1 LRVTKKSSGLHG
13 PLFYL
18 SGACFRTPAFA
29 YGRSTL
35 RFGSGWAAVN
45 GWRGD
50 TNLNERIR
58 FDLEL
63 MMQRTA
69 CITLRVPLCGI
80 CLAAPTRAARLIE
93 RWSLL
98 FDAYIM
104 LLTFARN
111 KNAY

>member
-1 LRVTKKSSGLHG
+1 MTISLYEETRNTKRALWLAF
-13 PLFYL
+13 LF
-18 SGACFRTPAFA
+18 GRRT
-29 YGRSTL
+29 
-35 RFGSGWAAVN
+35 AVN

-50 TNLNERIR
+50 TDLNECIR
-58 FDLEL
+58 FDLDY
-63 MMQRTA
+63 
-69 CITLRVPLCGI
+69 
-80 CLAAPTRAARLIE
+80 IE

>member
-1 LRVTKKSSGLHG
+1 MT
-13 PLFYL
+13 
-18 SGACFRTPAFA
+18 
-29 YGRSTL
+29 
-35 RFGSGWAAVN
+35 GWAAVN

-50 TNLNERIR
+50 TDLNERIR
-58 FDLEL
+58 FDLDY
-63 MMQRTA
+63 
-69 CITLRVPLCGI
+69 
-80 CLAAPTRAARLIE
+80 IE

>member
-1 LRVTKKSSGLHG
+1 MQRTACITLRVPPCGICLAAPSCAPRLNVRHAVKPGMT
-13 PLFYL
+13 
-18 SGACFRTPAFA
+18 
-29 YGRSTL
+29 
-35 RFGSGWAAVN
+35 GWAAVN

-58 FDLEL
+58 FDLDY
-63 MMQRTA
+63 
-69 CITLRVPLCGI
+69 
-80 CLAAPTRAARLIE
+80 IE

-104 LLTFARN
+104 LLTFSRN